1 MILHQEK
8 ATAGQADLEAMT
20 KRVATMT
27 RAIAKKTLLPMA
39 KAKGL
44 RDDAVLDLL
53 KRAEIFELT
62 ATGELMAPGGVT
74 PEGWVGFV
82 LPKEAPF
89 LFDDHPPTAALAGKR
104 ETARERLARANGE
117 PEVSGFE

>member
-1 MILHQEK
+1 MILHEEN
-8 ATAGQADLEAMT
+8 ATAEQADLDAMR
-20 KRVATMT
+20 KRVASMT
-27 RAIAKKTLLPMA
+27 RAIAKKTLPPMA

-44 RDDAVLDLL
+44 RDDAILDLL

-62 ATGELMAPGGVT
+62 ANGELIAPGGVT

-89 LFDDHPPTAALAGKR
+89 LFEASPPTPAPGGKR